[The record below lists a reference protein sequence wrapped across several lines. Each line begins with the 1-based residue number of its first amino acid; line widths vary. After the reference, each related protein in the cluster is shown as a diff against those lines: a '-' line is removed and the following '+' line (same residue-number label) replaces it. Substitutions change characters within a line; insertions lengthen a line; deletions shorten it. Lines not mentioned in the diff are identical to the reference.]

1 MYGVAV
7 YPLDLARAEAVELHR
22 RSAGSGLAV
31 DVADLTGCSGRR
43 RFVLARQL
51 VEGFPVGGDHVGD
64 FEEGATDLLL
74 LGMKV
79 AWSRRPDLFCAATS
93 PSLLSPERTP
103 QALVQTPRVALR
115 CRAEPADGRQILE
128 CLRALGEPLAE
139 ELDFGVLA
147 VQVHR

>member
-7 YPLDLARAEAVELHR
+7 YPLDLARAEAAVELHR

-74 LGMKV
+74 LGDEGRMV
-79 AWSRRPDLFCAATS
+79 EAPRPVLRRDL
-93 PSLLSPERTP
+93 
-103 QALVQTPRVALR
+103 ALVTFSRAHTAGARADSAGRPAVPGRAGGWPPDPRVPP
-115 CRAEPADGRQILE
+115 RAR
-128 CLRALGEPLAE
+128 
-139 ELDFGVLA
+139 
-147 VQVHR
+147 